1 LKLKQQKGEEK
12 MKKIYLILIPLAL
25 IALLLAGCAEKEPAN
40 RLEAIEDAGKI
51 VVGTSADYEPW
62 EYKDEAD
69 EFVGID
75 MEIMREIGDRMG
87 VEVEFQDMA
96 FDTLVAAVETGKID
110 CVIAA
115 MGATDERK
123 QKVDFSAVYYAGK
136 NAMVT
141 MKDSG
146 ITIGEDGLDAANYK
160 LGTQS
165 GTLMAYWIEENLI
178 DPGLMDDADVL
189 LYERA
194 EQVFLDLQ
202 AGRIDIGISD
212 LEPAKVFLSTEPNAE
227 IVWTG
232 AMDPAGQAIAI
243 MKGETELKAE
253 IDKHINDMQD
263 DGFIQ
268 QILDEYG
275 VD

>member
-1 LKLKQQKGEEK
+1 
-12 MKKIYLILIPLAL
+12 MKKIYLFLIPMAL
-25 IALLLAGCAEKEPAN
+25 IALLLAGCAKKEPAN
-40 RLEAIEDAGKI
+40 RLEAVEDAGKI

-75 MEIMREIGDRMG
+75 MEIMLEIGKRMG

-123 QKVDFSAVYYAGK
+123 QKVDFSVTYYAGK
-136 NAMVT
+136 NAMVA
-141 MKDSG
+141 MKESG
-146 ITIGEDGLDAANYK
+146 ITIGEDGLDAGNYK
-160 LGTQS
+160 IGTQS

-178 DPGLMDDADVL
+178 SPGLMDEADVL

-232 AMDPAGQAIAI
+232 AMDPSGQAIAI
-243 MKGETELKAE
+243 MKGESELKAE
-253 IDKHINDMQD
+253 IDKHLTDMLD

-268 QILDEYG
+268 GILDKYD